1 MVSTNPLGTGI
12 ANLVYIIC
20 VRTQYENYPHRAY
33 FGSDNK
39 TVDSNGK
46 SEYREARITEYIGLP
61 RKVYEAPGNIWRN
74 WKTGFSIF

>member
-1 MVSTNPLGTGI
+1 MVSTNPFCIRI

-33 FGSDNK
+33 SGNDNK

-46 SEYREARITEYIGLP
+46 SECRKARISHLIGLP
-61 RKVYEAPGNIWRN
+61 REVYETPGNH
-74 WKTGFSIF
+74 